1 MANAGRQLRC
11 VCFNRV
17 NQPLGEYLM
26 PNAPNQKLK
35 QLYLMKILLEQ
46 SDDEHPMSINDL
58 IAELRQYGITSE
70 RKSLYADIE
79 RLTEF
84 GIDVVRQKTNTYG
97 YFVGDRQFELAELK
111 LMVDAVQSSR
121 FIPVKK
127 SAELIKKIAALGSV
141 HQAKQ
146 LNRHVFVDGQ
156 PKTINESVYYNVDSI
171 HAAIN
176 GRRKISYKYFDYNA
190 KKRRAYRKSGEL
202 YIQTPVALC
211 WKDDSYYLIA
221 YSAKHDGFAHYRV
234 DRMSNVSVL
243 DEPCDD
249 IGREKF
255 NIAEYTKK
263 IFGMYVGE
271 LVRATLS
278 FDLSLMNVV
287 IDRFGRDIYIT
298 EETDGWIT
306 INAEVSAS
314 PVFLGWLLQF
324 GSRAKVIA
332 PDSLIEEMKAL
343 LSDAA
348 KNY

>member
-1 MANAGRQLRC
+1 
-11 VCFNRV
+11 
-17 NQPLGEYLM
+17 M

-46 SDDEHPMSINDL
+46 TDEEHPMSVKDL
-58 IAELRQYGITSE
+58 IGQLDLYGITAE

-79 RLTEF
+79 RLTDF
-84 GIDVVRQKTNTYG
+84 GINVVSQKTNTVG

-121 FIPVKK
+121 FISAKK
-127 SAELIKKIAALGSV
+127 SAGLIKKIAALGSV

-156 PKTINESVYYNVDSI
+156 PKTINESVLYNVDAI

-176 GRRKISYKYFDYNA
+176 ENKKISYKYFDYNA
-190 KKRRAYRKSGEL
+190 KKRRVYRKNGEL
-202 YIQTPVALC
+202 YTQTPVALC

-234 DRMSNVSVL
+234 DRMNNVSIL
-243 DEPCDD
+243 DEKRDN
-249 IGREKF
+249 IGRDRF
-255 NIAEYTKK
+255 DVAEYTKK
-263 IFGMYVGE
+263 IFGMYSGE
-271 LVRATLS
+271 PVRATLS
-278 FDLSLMNVV
+278 FDPSLVNVMF
-287 IDRFGRDIYIT
+287 DRFGRDIHIT
-298 EETDGWIT
+298 EESDSWVTV
-306 INAEVSAS
+306 NVEVSAS

-324 GSRAKVIA
+324 GSRAKIKA
-332 PDSLIEEMKAL
+332 PDNLITTIQAL
-343 LSDAA
+343 ISDAA